1 MFKNKYIIGIVLAIL
16 TGFSS
21 CADLDLAP
29 LGSPEAGEISEERQ
43 AFLRLTAVYSVMKD
57 FRYTW
62 SMQCFGDV
70 LSNDATYSGSSNDAQ
85 TFTLL
90 ENYQYQADHTEILN
104 KYRYS
109 YQCINKAN
117 LFIRDMEMADD
128 ALFSKYNREQ
138 MIGEAKFIRAYTYFE
153 LVKTFGGVPC
163 YTGVLDLDHERLGR
177 ASVEEIYSVIEQDL
191 NDAVS
196 VLPKKSEVA
205 NYESSYAGRITKG
218 AAIAMQTRIYL
229 YEKKY
234 DEVKKAFEK
243 FQNECGGEYSLVAP
257 EDYTWQF
264 SLDGEHCSSS
274 ILEVNMYNSS
284 TQSSYNVN
292 NGNRHVLMS
301 MPRNMTIGFG
311 CAQPTQALADAYDA
325 EGDVIRK
332 KTTLLST
339 EEAIEIETAAKGDVA
354 PVTDD
359 RTGWYN
365 RKLYLA
371 PGQREE
377 NRGNNQPT
385 NLRLIR
391 LAEVY
396 LNYAEAKAELGTL
409 TQTDLDNTV
418 NKLRKRA
425 GLPDMDINPEADPAN
440 NMGVSN
446 LLWEIR
452 RERRCELMFDDDFRY
467 WDLIRWHQLHL
478 LDNGK
483 YPNITIGAN
492 LKNEPQPDL
501 EKIKLTADK
510 YLDVTNGIRTYE
522 YKHYFYPIPSGE
534 ITLNPNL
541 GQNPGWE
548 E

>member
-257 EDYTWQF
+257 EDYAWQF

-274 ILEVNMYNSS
+274 ILEVNMYTST
-284 TQSSYNVN
+284 TQSGYGVN

-325 EGDVIRK
+325 EGDIIRK

-339 EEAIEIETAAKGDVA
+339 EEAIEIEPRPKAMWHPLRTTE
-354 PVTDD
+354 PVGTIANYIS
-359 RTGWYN
+359 R
-365 RKLYLA
+365 
-371 PGQREE
+371 PGKERRIGE
-377 NRGNNQPT
+377 
-385 NLRLIR
+385 I
-391 LAEVY
+391 
-396 LNYAEAKAELGTL
+396 
-409 TQTDLDNTV
+409 
-418 NKLRKRA
+418 
-425 GLPDMDINPEADPAN
+425 INPRTSGLSA
-440 NMGVSN
+440 S
-446 LLWEIR
+446 R
-452 RERRCELMFDDDFRY
+452 RY
-467 WDLIRWHQLHL
+467 I
-478 LDNGK
+478 
-483 YPNITIGAN
+483 
-492 LKNEPQPDL
+492 
-501 EKIKLTADK
+501 
-510 YLDVTNGIRTYE
+510 
-522 YKHYFYPIPSGE
+522 
-534 ITLNPNL
+534 
-541 GQNPGWE
+541 
-548 E
+548 

>member
-257 EDYTWQF
+257 EDYAWQF
-264 SLDGEHCSSS
+264 SLD
-274 ILEVNMYNSS
+274 
-284 TQSSYNVN
+284 
-292 NGNRHVLMS
+292 
-301 MPRNMTIGFG
+301 GFG

-371 PGQREE
+371 SGQREE

-396 LNYAEAKAELGTL
+396 LNYAEACYFSGDIANAQKYLNEVRSHVNLAPKNHTGSQLFEDIMNERHLEFGMEGFRFFDVVRVGWGEKVFNGTKKAEFGAKTPFS
-409 TQTDLDNTV
+409 
-418 NKLRKRA
+418 A
-425 GLPDMDINPEADPAN
+425 GAEVL
-440 NMGVSN
+440 
-446 LLWEIR
+446 
-452 RERRCELMFDDDFRY
+452 
-467 WDLIRWHQLHL
+467 
-478 LDNGK
+478 
-483 YPNITIGAN
+483 
-492 LKNEPQPDL
+492 
-501 EKIKLTADK
+501 
-510 YLDVTNGIRTYE
+510 
-522 YKHYFYPIPSGE
+522 PIPQTE
-534 ITLNPNL
+534 IDISDGLITN
-541 GQNPGWE
+541 
-548 E
+548 

>member
-243 FQNECGGEYSLVAP
+243 FQKWADTLQHA
-257 EDYTWQF
+257 
-264 SLDGEHCSSS
+264 
-274 ILEVNMYNSS
+274 M
-284 TQSSYNVN
+284 
-292 NGNRHVLMS
+292 
-301 MPRNMTIGFG
+301 RN
-311 CAQPTQALADAYDA
+311 P
-325 EGDVIRK
+325 
-332 KTTLLST
+332 
-339 EEAIEIETAAKGDVA
+339 
-354 PVTDD
+354 
-359 RTGWYN
+359 
-365 RKLYLA
+365 LYHW
-371 PGQREE
+371 
-377 NRGNNQPT
+377 T
-385 NLRLIR
+385 
-391 LAEVY
+391 
-396 LNYAEAKAELGTL
+396 
-409 TQTDLDNTV
+409 
-418 NKLRKRA
+418 
-425 GLPDMDINPEADPAN
+425 
-440 NMGVSN
+440 
-446 LLWEIR
+446 
-452 RERRCELMFDDDFRY
+452 
-467 WDLIRWHQLHL
+467 HL
-478 LDNGK
+478 
-483 YPNITIGAN
+483 
-492 LKNEPQPDL
+492 
-501 EKIKLTADK
+501 
-510 YLDVTNGIRTYE
+510 
-522 YKHYFYPIPSGE
+522 
-534 ITLNPNL
+534 
-541 GQNPGWE
+541 
-548 E
+548 

>member
-128 ALFSKYNREQ
+128 ALFSKYDKKQ

-311 CAQPTQALADAYDA
+311 LRATY
-325 EGDVIRK
+325 
-332 KTTLLST
+332 
-339 EEAIEIETAAKGDVA
+339 
-354 PVTDD
+354 
-359 RTGWYN
+359 TG
-365 RKLYLA
+365 L
-371 PGQREE
+371 G
-377 NRGNNQPT
+377 G
-385 NLRLIR
+385 RL
-391 LAEVY
+391 
-396 LNYAEAKAELGTL
+396 
-409 TQTDLDNTV
+409 
-418 NKLRKRA
+418 
-425 GLPDMDINPEADPAN
+425 
-440 NMGVSN
+440 
-446 LLWEIR
+446 
-452 RERRCELMFDDDFRY
+452 
-467 WDLIRWHQLHL
+467 
-478 LDNGK
+478 
-483 YPNITIGAN
+483 
-492 LKNEPQPDL
+492 
-501 EKIKLTADK
+501 
-510 YLDVTNGIRTYE
+510 
-522 YKHYFYPIPSGE
+522 
-534 ITLNPNL
+534 
-541 GQNPGWE
+541 
-548 E
+548 